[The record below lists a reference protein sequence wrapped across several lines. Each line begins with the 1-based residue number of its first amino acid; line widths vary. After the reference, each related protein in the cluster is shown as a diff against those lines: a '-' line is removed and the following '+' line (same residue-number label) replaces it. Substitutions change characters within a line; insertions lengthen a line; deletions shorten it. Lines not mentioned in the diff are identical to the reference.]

1 MKFAIAILGALM
13 ILAIFQMQNS
23 GAGNQPPMSSAV
35 GGSPWDSLSA
45 TEIEQAAAAVK
56 ARHGNDVL
64 FNRISLQQP
73 LKRQAL
79 SWQPRPP
86 PRDPIFPCRGTIPL
100 RAIRLFDGYIITHQ
114 NDRDWPAYVIGRR

>member
-73 LKRQAL
+73 LNGASR
-79 SWQPRPP
+79 
-86 PRDPIFPCRGTIPL
+86 RDPIFPCRGTVPL